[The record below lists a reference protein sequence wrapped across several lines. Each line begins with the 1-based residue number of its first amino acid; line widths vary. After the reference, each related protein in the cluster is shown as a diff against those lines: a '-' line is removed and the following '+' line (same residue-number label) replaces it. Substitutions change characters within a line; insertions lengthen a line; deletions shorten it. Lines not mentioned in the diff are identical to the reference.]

1 MYCTMQIAPCSSTSS
16 GNPEKKQWEGGGIVE
31 EVVTA
36 PCNGCRPGV
45 DCLES
50 VQHVQYFVPDRLTG
64 NYFQKQMTG
73 RSRSRQIN
81 RDMKMI
87 LPSKTCH
94 LCVLTC
100 VCLPNSCSHYQYQY
114 PVSAPLDKLL
124 LQSAHVSYWLH
135 FWHLGLHLWVDHWHH
150 VRPLPLR
157 DGGAGGQNCWQ
168 HGTHAS
174 QVSFT
179 IAIIQLRFVWISQ
192 YNVVLRNHLFYT
204 ITSSKGLYE
213 TQDLFDFR
221 QTVKNA
227 GRGFAPDTQDD
238 DIVDEVEN
246 THIISCSQWCIH
258 PIQSNHGDSF

>member
-1 MYCTMQIAPCSSTSS
+1 MRRGRYSWGGGHCPLQWVPPWSGLPGISTTCSIFCPRSS
-16 GNPEKKQWEGGGIVE
+16 DWELFSKANDWSVKKQ
-31 EVVTA
+31 T
-36 PCNGCRPGV
+36 
-45 DCLES
+45 D
-50 VQHVQYFVPDRLTG
+50 
-64 NYFQKQMTG
+64 K
-73 RSRSRQIN
+73 SRHE
-81 RDMKMI
+81 DDPV
-87 LPSKTCH
+87 PSKTCH

-204 ITSSKGLYE
+204 ITSSKGL
-213 TQDLFDFR
+213 
-221 QTVKNA
+221 
-227 GRGFAPDTQDD
+227 
-238 DIVDEVEN
+238 
-246 THIISCSQWCIH
+246 
-258 PIQSNHGDSF
+258 